1 MYGWSVEQVDN
12 TEISYL
18 IHVLAVKVKQRT
30 LKENE
35 KAEKLKLAL

>member
-18 IHVLAVKVKQRT
+18 IDVLAVKVKQRT